1 MKSLLLIK
9 KHQIFTGFSQFS
21 RSFHVNRHFNNFS
34 DHFVKFSGE
43 KCYPKLENM
52 GKMLNRWA
60 LRLEHA
66 DVQLMTES
74 VNWTSSRNEL
84 VECVKLLLEVRR
96 LETRR
101 RFSWIFENVE
111 LLKLICDF
119 DVR

>member
-1 MKSLLLIK
+1 
-9 KHQIFTGFSQFS
+9 
-21 RSFHVNRHFNNFS
+21 
-34 DHFVKFSGE
+34 
-43 KCYPKLENM
+43 M

-84 VECVKLLLEVRR
+84 VECVKLLLEMRR
-96 LETRR
+96 FETRR
-101 RFSWIFENVE
+101 RFSWLFENVE